1 MSTVP
6 DSSSGVLARM
16 RSASGVLT
24 RGVPQRWPTPGR
36 VIGTALVLLGAA
48 MVGASA
54 VIHLHLWSL
63 GYRHIH
69 LIGPA
74 FLAQGIGGLIL
85 AVILAAYR
93 RLAVIAIGAAYL
105 AGSIGALLLSASV
118 GFLGL
123 HDGLDVPWAAWSL
136 TTELVGLVSL
146 ISVGAAI
153 IRAD

>member
-1 MSTVP
+1 M
-6 DSSSGVLARM
+6 
-16 RSASGVLT
+16 
-24 RGVPQRWPTPGR
+24 
-36 VIGTALVLLGAA
+36 I
-48 MVGASA
+48 GASA

-74 FLAQGIGGLIL
+74 FLAQGVGGLIL
-85 AVILAAYR
+85 AVALVAYR
-93 RLAVIAIGAAYL
+93 RLALIGVGVAYL

-136 TTELVGLVSL
+136 TVELLGLLSL
-146 ISVGAAI
+146 TAVGAAI
-153 IRAD
+153 LLAN